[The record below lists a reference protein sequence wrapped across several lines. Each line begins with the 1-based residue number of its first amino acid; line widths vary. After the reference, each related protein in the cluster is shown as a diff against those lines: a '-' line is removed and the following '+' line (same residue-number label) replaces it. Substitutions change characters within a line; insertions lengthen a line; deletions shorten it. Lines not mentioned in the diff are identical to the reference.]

1 MNNVDAWDLIAG
13 DDPRKDGKMI
23 VIMGGYGAG
32 KTVLLQRIARAKL
45 AMGDVVIIRSKRKDT
60 WQVFANTK
68 NVNIIAQKGTGEIT
82 FDAQLTT
89 GNKDPKLNAL
99 EVNYCGGPDQAIKML
114 KKDAINIIVTSN
126 MRHVSEAAWWTL
138 FFHFLASTKRKQFTS
153 IFMDELHELFP
164 EGLESDVFH
173 FVPPFIEAIDNF
185 RKSMVNFYFSTHD
198 KDKLFYKI
206 FNTAEYRIFMSG
218 AKILKRGSRI
228 NSQPLIDN
236 LGIGEGILEY
246 RTGFVGF
253 SNVID
258 EDSLDDLLPTFNI
271 MVNGEQVF
279 DYYLRPDYLRIL
291 DLDPWYTEDC
301 AACGYH
307 WTTKRNQAPRCPRC
321 GATELEVRLGK
332 FSDNLFNLVDI
343 AKNTKAKKHTP
354 PRPHN

>member
-1 MNNVDAWDLIAG
+1 MNNVDAWSLIAD

-32 KTVLLQRIARAKL
+32 KTVLLQRIARYKFSL
-45 AMGDVVIIRSKRKDT
+45 GDMVIIRSKRKDT
-60 WQVFANTK
+60 WQVFANTN
-68 NVNIIAQKGTGEIT
+68 NVNIIAQKAEGEIT

-89 GNKDPKLNAL
+89 GEADPKLKSL
-99 EVNYCGGPDQAIKML
+99 EVDYCNGPDQAIKML

-126 MRHVSEAAWWTL
+126 MRHVAEAAWWTL
-138 FFHFLASTKRKQFTS
+138 FFHYLAATKKKEFTS

-173 FVPPFIEAIDNF
+173 FVPPFIESIDNF

-206 FNTAEYRIFMSG
+206 FNTAEDRVFMSG

-236 LGIGEGILEY
+236 LGLGECILEY

-253 SNVID
+253 SNVIA
-258 EDSLDDLLPTFNI
+258 EETQNELLPEYNI
-271 MVNGEQVF
+271 MVKGEQVF

-291 DLDPWYTEDC
+291 DLDPWFTEDC
-301 AACGYH
+301 ASCGYH

-332 FSDNLFNLVDI
+332 FSDTLFNLVDI
-343 AKNTKAKKHTP
+343 AKKEKSKKKEI
-354 PRPHN
+354 